1 MTMIQ
6 PHEIRFTQADYLRKA
21 REIAGLT
28 QQQLADRIGIDR
40 ASVINYEKRGTRKR
54 YILRDWAE
62 ATEVSLAQISNVDP
76 SDYKTPVSHP
86 RTPRTTSTRPRG
98 RNTPTAPNGRTR

>member
-62 ATEVSLAQISNVDP
+62 ATGVSLAQISKADP
-76 SDYKTPVSHP
+76 LDYKADLFRPSKIRDRPTTNRKNTTPK
-86 RTPRTTSTRPRG
+86 G
-98 RNTPTAPNGRTR
+98 RAR